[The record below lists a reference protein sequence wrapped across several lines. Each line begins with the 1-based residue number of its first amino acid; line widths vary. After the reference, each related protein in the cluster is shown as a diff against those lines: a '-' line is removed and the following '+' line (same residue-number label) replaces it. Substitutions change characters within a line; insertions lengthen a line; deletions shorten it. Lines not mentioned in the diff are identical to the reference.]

1 MTEQDQDAIAGRTLC
16 ELRDIKEKIAK
27 LREQARGLADSFD
40 IVAHRVRSNLE
51 LLRFDRENTNT
62 RFVQESTRSTY
73 GYRDAQ
79 PPPLPKMESLDLKH
93 LISIRDEIRAA
104 ILEKE
109 RLEKS
114 LEKMGFSSPL

>member
-1 MTEQDQDAIAGRTLC
+1 MTEQDQDAIVGRTLC
-16 ELRDIKEKIAK
+16 ELRDIKEKLAK

-40 IVAHRVRSNLE
+40 LVAHRVRSNLE

-62 RFVQESTRSTY
+62 RFVQESTRSS
-73 GYRDAQ
+73 YRDAQ
-79 PPPLPKMESLDLKH
+79 PHLPKMESLDLKH

-114 LEKMGFSSPL
+114 LEEMGFSSPL

>member
-1 MTEQDQDAIAGRTLC
+1 MTEQDQDAIVGRTQC
-16 ELRDIKEKIAK
+16 ELRDIKEKLAK

-62 RFVQESTRSTY
+62 RFVQESTRSSY
-73 GYRDAQ
+73 GYPDARSH
-79 PPPLPKMESLDLKH
+79 LPKMESMDLKH

-114 LEKMGFSSPL
+114 LEEMGFSSPL